1 MFIANYD
8 INRATNPPR
17 GVLPFELSFTMQGI
31 AGLKIG
37 QGFLLQ
43 EGILPTSVQD
53 NAGFI
58 IKSINHSLSDN
69 TWTTDISAYMTLVS
83 PDYTKNTKDFPETPL
98 DADTQ
103 DSISNRTDKS
113 S

>member
-8 INRATNPPR
+8 INRATNPTR

-53 NAGFI
+53 TAGFI

-83 PDYTKNTKDFPETPL
+83 PDFTKNIKDFPETPL